1 MLTVDRREKDLS
13 RALADVSHKVRE
25 LLVGDAVCEY
35 GEGKGAGIAER
46 KRASDL
52 AASLTGGRLF
62 DQTARL
68 HEAGYCRIFWLVEG
82 DLH

>member
-1 MLTVDRREKDLS
+1 MLTVDRREVDLS
-13 RALADVSHKVRE
+13 RALADVPHEVLE
-25 LLVGDAVCEY
+25 LPVGDIVCEY
-35 GEGKGAGIAER
+35 GEGEGAWVGER

-68 HEAGYCRIFWLVEG
+68 HEAGYRRIFWFVE
-82 DLH
+82 